1 MGEEEVVTDR
11 DGYAGS
17 HALLDAFQLP
27 RVTRD
32 GAVQQMVQ
40 LHNIMGA
47 ITVVFDDSRAH

>member
-1 MGEEEVVTDR
+1 MTDR
-11 DGYAGS
+11 DGGYAGS